1 MKLQG
6 LIVSLDFSPRVS
18 RLEGFTSPI
27 PASSFGGVRTGSF
40 IFIFFLFSILSR
52 RGSI

>member
-6 LIVSLDFSPRVS
+6 LSVSLDFCPRVS
-18 RLEGFTSPI
+18 RLEGYTFPI

-40 IFIFFLFSILSR
+40 IFIVFYFLF
-52 RGSI
+52 